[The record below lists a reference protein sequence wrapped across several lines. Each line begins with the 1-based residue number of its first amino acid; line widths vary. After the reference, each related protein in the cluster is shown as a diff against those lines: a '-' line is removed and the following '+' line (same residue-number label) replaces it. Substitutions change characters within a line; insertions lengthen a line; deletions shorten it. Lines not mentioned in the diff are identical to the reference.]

1 VSEPARIPSLRVKE
15 LTAVAKDHQLKQ
27 KFARS
32 RNVKLMEDSHNGE
45 SSRSAPEHVVVVSRS
60 DNVIVETLSP
70 RTVELTARDLKSKR
84 NHA

>member
-1 VSEPARIPSLRVKE
+1 VSEHARTPSLRVKE
-15 LTAVAKDHQLKQ
+15 LTAAPKDHRQKQ

-45 SSRSAPEHVVVVSRS
+45 SSRSAHEHVVVVSRS
-60 DNVIVETLSP
+60 DNVIVETPFP
-70 RTVELTARDLKSKR
+70 RTVELTAKDLKSKP